1 MILTSLYLS
10 ALSTIICA
18 IVANY
23 TTLLLSRALLGFCCG
38 LRCSTLYVWAAEL
51 VSSEEMTAKILLV
64 TGIMFHMGGM
74 WSSVLGYLLL
84 ERVGWRTF
92 LLFSSLPVIIPPIFM
107 LHFCF
112 TKKVGSQIEVDQNK
126 KEVTTVPNFAAR
138 TAKLG
143 LFMAIV
149 HFNGDL
155 TTLLVPA
162 LIQLLNIEE
171 AGPTSDCS
179 VTMTQGPE
187 LLLLGLV
194 TFAAIPSSLLAHW
207 MKDKI
212 GFCKLQGII
221 ALIYTGNF
229 VLMLTQQ
236 SLAVAI
242 LTNFIAKFLFGITS
256 LSYFYVL
263 YDVNYYGTDKFALG
277 SSIST
282 AMGLIG
288 GTAGSAMVS
297 FAPISSVV
305 ITALV
310 LSALQMIVIRSMT
323 EL

>member
-1 MILTSLYLS
+1 MGGQLS
-10 ALSTIICA
+10 GGQLSGGQ
-18 IVANY
+18 
-23 TTLLLSRALLGFCCG
+23 LSGGQLSRYP
-38 LRCSTLYVWAAEL
+38 SK
-51 VSSEEMTAKILLV
+51 EMTAKILLV
-64 TGIMFHMGGM
+64 TGIMFHIGGM

-92 LLFSSLPVIIPPIFM
+92 LLFSSLPVVIPPIFM

-143 LFMAIV
+143 LLMAIV

-162 LIQLLNIEE
+162 LIQLLNIDE

-187 LLLLGLV
+187 LILLLGLV
-194 TFAAIPSSLLAHW
+194 TFAAIPSSLFAHW

-212 GFCKLQGII
+212 GFRKLQGII

-229 VLMLTQQ
+229 ALMLTQQ

-256 LSYFYVL
+256 MSYFYVL
-263 YDVNYYGTDKFALG
+263 YGVNYYGTDKFALG

-297 FAPISSVV
+297 FAPISSVM
-305 ITALV
+305 ITAMV